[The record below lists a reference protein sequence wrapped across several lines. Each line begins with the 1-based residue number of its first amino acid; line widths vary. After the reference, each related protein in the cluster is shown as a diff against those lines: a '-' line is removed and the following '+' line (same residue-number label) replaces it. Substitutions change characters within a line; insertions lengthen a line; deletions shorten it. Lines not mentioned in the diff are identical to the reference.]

1 MKKVFAF
8 CLSFFCASC
17 FLFAAGFSAQVV
29 SFSGKAEVLSDGN
42 WKPLSVGYNLTNGD
56 VVQTGFK
63 SSLTLKIKDSTVNV
77 EPLTRITVEKLSEN
91 SEKDNVRLFVNAGGV
106 SSSVKKSGNKKVGF
120 TVRTPVATASVRG
133 TEFSVQNTFDSAK
146 VETKSGSVAVWKG
159 KNSVSVDDEET
170 SGDDSESD
178 YSFENTPHGAVFVKK
193 GQETSVARQGAVS
206 FKDEIVSAVYS
217 MPTVP
222 NSASDSSSL
231 VVNGT
236 LSDSNASLTVTTG
249 AVTEDSSLTITVKTK

>member
-42 WKPLSVGYNLTNGD
+42 WKPLSVGYNLASGD

-63 SSLTLKIKDSTVNV
+63 SSLTLKIKDSTVTV
-77 EPLTRITVEKLSEN
+77 EPLTRMTVEKLSEN
-91 SEKDNVRLFVNAGGV
+91 SEKDNVRLFVDAGGV

-133 TEFSVQNTFDSAK
+133 TEFSVQNNFDSAK

-159 KNSVSVDDEET
+159 KNSVSVDDDET
-170 SGDDSESD
+170 SGGDSESD
-178 YSFENTPHGAVFVKK
+178 YSFENTPHGAIFVKK
-193 GQETSVARQGAVS
+193 GQETSVARQGAIS
-206 FKDEIVSAVYS
+206 FKDEIASAVYS

-222 NSASDSSSL
+222 NSPVEASSL
-231 VVNGT
+231 VVNGS
-236 LSDSNASLTVTTG
+236 LPDSASLTVATG
-249 AVTEDSSLTITVKTK
+249 TVTEDSSLTITVKTK